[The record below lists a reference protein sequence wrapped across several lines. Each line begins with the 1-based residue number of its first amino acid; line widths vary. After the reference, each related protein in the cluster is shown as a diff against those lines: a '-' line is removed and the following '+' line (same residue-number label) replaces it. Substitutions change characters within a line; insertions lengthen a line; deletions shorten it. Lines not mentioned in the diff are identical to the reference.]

1 LQLPSSVALHARG
14 EEPFLTTHRAVRF
27 VVFAAVVR
35 GAATVLTTRGRVWV
49 KPDELANYALS
60 NAAKKVL
67 ARGG

>member
-1 LQLPSSVALHARG
+1 L
-14 EEPFLTTHRAVRF
+14 
-27 VVFAAVVR
+27 R
-35 GAATVLTTRGRVWV
+35 GAATGLSTGLSNSLANSLARRGRVWV

>member
-1 LQLPSSVALHARG
+1 
-14 EEPFLTTHRAVRF
+14 
-27 VVFAAVVR
+27 VR
-35 GAATVLTTRGRVWV
+35 GASTVLSARGRVWV